1 MAIDNWFITEIVM
14 SDPENEKGETPVMFH
29 SPDHKK
35 TKIDKSYGKKSLGPA
50 DVAQKKMDDQ
60 SVLIVIF
67 WFPYQ
72 FICIWKSGHYGYF

>member
-1 MAIDNWFITEIVM
+1 M
-14 SDPENEKGETPVMFH
+14 SDPENEKEETPVMFH

-67 WFPYQ
+67 
-72 FICIWKSGHYGYF
+72 